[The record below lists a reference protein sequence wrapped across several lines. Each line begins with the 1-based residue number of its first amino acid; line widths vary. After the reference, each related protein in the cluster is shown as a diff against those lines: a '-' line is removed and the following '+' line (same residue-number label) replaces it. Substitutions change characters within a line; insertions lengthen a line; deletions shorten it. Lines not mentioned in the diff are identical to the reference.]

1 MKIKTFNDYKVSNAN
16 NNPLLM
22 PNFLFSL
29 CIKICKTSEIK
40 IIMNNK
46 TKNLIYIF
54 SKYIK
59 NNNKIIPFKVK
70 RSDVGNTKYFP
81 PVSRE

>member
-1 MKIKTFNDYKVSNAN
+1 MN
-16 NNPLLM
+16 
-22 PNFLFSL
+22 
-29 CIKICKTSEIK
+29 
-40 IIMNNK
+40 NNK
-46 TKNLIYIF
+46 TKKFLNIF

-70 RSDVGNTKYFP
+70 GSDVASKRYFP

>member
-1 MKIKTFNDYKVSNAN
+1 
-16 NNPLLM
+16 
-22 PNFLFSL
+22 
-29 CIKICKTSEIK
+29 
-40 IIMNNK
+40 MNNINK
-46 TKNLIYIF
+46 KLIYIF